1 MPKLSAHQSN
11 EFVKVLIVGDP
22 KSGKTSS
29 LVSLVEAGYKL
40 FILDMDNLLDP
51 LKFQIL
57 ARCPQLIGNV
67 EFRTLRDK
75 RKMTPLGP
83 QIDGPPKAFIDAIR
97 MLDHWKYDDVDFG
110 RPAEWGSDAILVLDS
125 LTRLCDSAF
134 DWREPL
140 TPKGRSGDYDKRA
153 TYADSQNAIEEVL
166 AGLTSPLFQ
175 TNVIAIGHG
184 QYQPQVVGP
193 DKIFPQGIGQKLSPR
208 IPAYFPNYIRYI
220 NRGGK
225 RTIQLESDS
234 QIDLATAKPL
244 ELKALP
250 ADTGLAT
257 LFEALRGVPTKEPT
271 HGKTTITTRRA

>member
-1 MPKLSAHQSN
+1 MPSLAQHQSN

-29 LVSLVEAGYKL
+29 LVSLVEAGYL
-40 FILDMDNLLDP
+40 LRILDMDNLLDP
-51 LKFQIL
+51 LKYQIL
-57 ARCPQLIGNV
+57 ARCPHLIGHV

-83 QIDGPPKAFIDAIR
+83 VIDGQPKAFIEAIR
-97 MLDHWKYDDVDFG
+97 MFDHWKYDDVDLG
-110 RPAEWGSDAILVLDS
+110 RPAEWGSNIILVVDS
-125 LTRLCDSAF
+125 LSRLCDSAF

-153 TYADSQNAIEEVL
+153 TYADSQNAIEDVL

-175 TNVIAIGHG
+175 TNVIVIGHG

-193 DKIFPQGIGQKLSPR
+193 DQIFPQGIGQKLSPK
-208 IPAYFPNYIRYI
+208 IPAYFPNYIRYV

-234 QIDLATAKPL
+234 QISLATARPL

-250 ADTGLAT
+250 AETGLAT
-257 LFEALRGVPTKEPT
+257 LFEALRGKPASKPA
-271 HGKTTITTRRA
+271 TRPVALKRI